1 MANKELERDQEY
13 QKEYIEGIE
22 MMIYMTSHQIRQPIV
37 NILGSSQLIQLSTDT
52 KVDLKQTL
60 DYIKTS
66 TKSLDKLTKELNTD
80 ILDLRPKAKNRL
92 I

>member
-37 NILGSSQLIQLSTDT
+37 NILNSSQLIQLSTDT